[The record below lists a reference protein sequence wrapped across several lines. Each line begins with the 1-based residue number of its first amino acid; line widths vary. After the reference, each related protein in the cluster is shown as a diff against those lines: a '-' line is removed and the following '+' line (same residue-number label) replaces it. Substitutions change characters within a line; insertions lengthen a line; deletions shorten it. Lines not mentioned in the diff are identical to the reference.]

1 MLHWHTRI
9 WTAALV
15 NYSRAFACALLSPDH
30 IFESVI
36 GVIYHAQTGLF
47 LINAQVFLSKAHTVP
62 SVPVTQ
68 GFPKLYI
75 SIIMGCHQARLDEE
89 ERDVC
94 LADSFIGKCLFGVG
108 LSAWLLL
115 LSSHFSLLAPSQL
128 PFACVAKQGE
138 DEKGAK
144 ENCFLYRGGSYLASL
159 RRLLLLLPTSPANL
173 CPFQESP
180 TMKSTPSFKRWRRTR
195 RRTGWG
201 RWRKTGHCC
210 CETRGRWK
218 SSKPNST
225 RMTTVSASVQKASR
239 SVAHMLMVLSPFLI
253 RTWINLTHHHHL
265 DMCFITQV

>member
-15 NYSRAFACALLSPDH
+15 NYSRAFACTWLSPDH

-128 PFACVAKQGE
+128 SFTCVAKQGE
-138 DEKGAK
+138 RDEKGAK

-159 RRLLLLLPTSPANL
+159 RRLLLPRPWLTCALFRNHQLWRVLPHSRGGGG
-173 CPFQESP
+173 QEGRRDGDTEERPDAAAARREEDGKAQSQ
-180 TMKSTPSFKRWRRTR
+180 TPHGWRPWVRAC
-195 RRTGWG
+195 
-201 RWRKTGHCC
+201 K
-210 CETRGRWK
+210 
-218 SSKPNST
+218 KPPE
-225 RMTTVSASVQKASR
+225 VS
-239 SVAHMLMVLSPFLI
+239 LTCDGLNPFLI

-265 DMCFITQV
+265 DVCFITQV